1 MTGPAIPPDVS
12 GHLARFTDGLLA
24 AVELRGLYLYGSLTT
39 GDFSPAA
46 SDIDLLAVT
55 ASRPEGAE
63 LDRLRTL
70 HLDLARAGGA
80 YARLNCLYVPDG
92 TLADSERLHTYWYGD
107 RFTEWNLK
115 VMTVAELRHA
125 GRSLHG
131 PWPPPGLPDISPG
144 ELREQ
149 ARAELTGYW
158 RRLTYRPGIWLQD
171 KWVDFALV
179 TLARAAA
186 VLRDGSLITKS
197 QAIAELH
204 QFGVPGWLTDQI
216 RRRRAGEPVSVTASQ
231 RLNRAVR
238 ARHIMATG
246 IRDLTSARAR
256 AVP

>member
-1 MTGPAIPPDVS
+1 MTGGAIPPDVS
-12 GHLARFTDGLLA
+12 GHLDRFRDGLLT
-24 AVELRGLYLYGSLTT
+24 AVDLRGLYLYGSLTT
-39 GDFSPAA
+39 GDFSAAA
-46 SDIDLLAVT
+46 SDIDVLAVT
-55 ASRPEGAE
+55 ERRPDRAV
-63 LDRLRTL
+63 LDRLRAL

-92 TLADSERLHTYWYGD
+92 TLADPARLHTYWYGD

-171 KWVDFALV
+171 KWVDFAVV

-186 VLRDGSLITKS
+186 VIHDGSLITKS
-197 QAIAELH
+197 EAIAALAD
-204 QFGVPGWLTDQI
+204 FGVPGWLADQI
-216 RRRRAGEPVSVTASQ
+216 KRRRAGEPVRVTATQ
-231 RLNRAVR
+231 RLIRAAR
-238 ARHIMATG
+238 ARHIMARG
-246 IRDLTSARAR
+246 IRDLTA
-256 AVP
+256 P